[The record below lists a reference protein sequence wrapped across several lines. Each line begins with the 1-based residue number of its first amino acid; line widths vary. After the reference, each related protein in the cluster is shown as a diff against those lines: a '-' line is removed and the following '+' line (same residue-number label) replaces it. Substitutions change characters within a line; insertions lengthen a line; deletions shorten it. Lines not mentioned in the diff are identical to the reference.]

1 MGAKYVRFTPNA
13 EKLSNRK
20 KTRMAHFDAKN
31 VNRYCQHYFRLQN
44 ATFLLSLST
53 VKPAVTP
60 KSLFKE
66 ARVLMQHP
74 VLDAPVRACNLYL
87 IVPILPPPPKGPVKA

>member
-1 MGAKYVRFTPNA
+1 
-13 EKLSNRK
+13 
-20 KTRMAHFDAKN
+20 MAYLDAKN

-53 VKPAVTP
+53 VKTAVTLR
-60 KSLFKE
+60 SLFKE
-66 ARVLMQHP
+66 AHVLMQHP
-74 VLDAPVRACNLYL
+74 VLDAPVRAFNLYL